1 MEDPLSVL
9 RRGGCV
15 VYPTSTQPALGCIPE
30 SSALDLLYSIKGRE
44 RSQPVSLGVANL
56 EQAREIVF
64 VPKEVEDL
72 LDYFPKGSMTVVLD
86 SRNDLD
92 ERLGRNRVAIRVV
105 SHNAAVGLIE
115 DIGPLTATS
124 ANLSGRAPILDT
136 AIAAQSLSTS
146 NIRVPHVSGICGGD
160 TPSTLISWQSSTR
173 PPDATGTKV
182 LREGLV
188 KKKEVFDWLKS
199 QI

>member
-1 MEDPLSVL
+1 M
-9 RRGGCV
+9 

-105 SHNAAVGLIE
+105 SHLSLIH
-115 DIGPLTATS
+115 I
-124 ANLSGRAPILDT
+124 
-136 AIAAQSLSTS
+136 
-146 NIRVPHVSGICGGD
+146 
-160 TPSTLISWQSSTR
+160 
-173 PPDATGTKV
+173 
-182 LREGLV
+182 
-188 KKKEVFDWLKS
+188 
-199 QI
+199 

>member
-1 MEDPLSVL
+1 
-9 RRGGCV
+9 
-15 VYPTSTQPALGCIPE
+15 
-30 SSALDLLYSIKGRE
+30 
-44 RSQPVSLGVANL
+44 
-56 EQAREIVF
+56 
-64 VPKEVEDL
+64 
-72 LDYFPKGSMTVVLD
+72 MTVVLD

-105 SHNAAVGLIE
+105 SHNAAVSLIE

-173 PPDATGTKV
+173 SPDATGTKV

>member
-160 TPSTLISWQSSTR
+160 TPSTLISWQSSTH

>member
-1 MEDPLSVL
+1 M
-9 RRGGCV
+9 

-188 KKKEVFDWLKS
+188 KEEEVFDWLKS
-199 QI
+199 RI